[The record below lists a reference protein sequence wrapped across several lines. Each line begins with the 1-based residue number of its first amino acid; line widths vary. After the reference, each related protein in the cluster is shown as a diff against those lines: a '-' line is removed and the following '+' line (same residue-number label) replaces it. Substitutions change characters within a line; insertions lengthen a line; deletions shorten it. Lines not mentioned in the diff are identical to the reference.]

1 MDFLISPAFAE
12 TAAAAQGPGLL
23 DFAFPIILLVLFYV
37 MLIRPQQKRAK
48 AHRAMQSALAKGD
61 EVVTDGGLMGKINDI
76 NDNAITVQIADN
88 VEVKV
93 AVKPSAQYCQKA
105 PSKSCKPLTD
115 TACQSGGKTIWIN
128 Q

>member
-12 TAAAAQGPGLL
+12 TAGASSPGLL

-48 AHRAMQSALAKGD
+48 KHREMQASIDKGD
-61 EVVTDGGLMGKINDI
+61 EVVTDGGLMGKIIEI
-76 NDNAITVQIADN
+76 NENAITVQIAEG

-93 AVKPSAQYCQKA
+93 RREAISSVMPK
-105 PSKSCKPLTD
+105 
-115 TACQSGGKTIWIN
+115 GTIKKL
-128 Q
+128 

>member
-76 NDNAITVQIADN
+76 NDNAISVQIADN

-93 AVKPSAQYCQKA
+93 RREAISSVLPK
-105 PSKSCKPLTD
+105 
-115 TACQSGGKTIWIN
+115 GTIKKL
-128 Q
+128 

>member
-12 TAAAAQGPGLL
+12 TTAAASGPGLL

-48 AHRAMQSALAKGD
+48 AHRTMQSSLAKGD
-61 EVVTDGGLMGKINDI
+61 EVVTDGGLMGKILEI

-88 VEVKV
+88 VDVKV
-93 AVKPSAQYCQKA
+93 RREAISSVLPK
-105 PSKSCKPLTD
+105 
-115 TACQSGGKTIWIN
+115 GTIKKL
-128 Q
+128 